1 MGRHTRNRRV
11 HNRRKTKQR
20 GGLTAEQKASMA
32 SLGSALLKPSFPMPR
47 APPVRAN
54 VNQKEVMNDPLMVY
68 KKMSRM
74 GQPQE
79 AIIQKMKKNG
89 KTNQQ
94 ILSLFPDYGKSTAKN
109 IPAEFTLDQ
118 LRDLKDYV
126 DRSEII
132 VRLKKIG
139 TDPKEFYPELSET
152 EISDI
157 IQDYSKP
164 TAVKETTFNPV
175 IKNSGKS
182 MMNELSAK
190 LKLKPKIN
198 NINATISFF
207 TDYTDQERENLNKIE
222 SSNKRIKDIETIHLP
237 AAKDSI
243 KKSELK
249 GEKLKQFQLK
259 AIIELL
265 GEKRGLEKTVSNL
278 LTEELKNKINFVQG
292 KADQLMVTYDMDGPL
307 PKGWVCVVNSKD
319 NDIRYRNKYT
329 QDIIWERPTEE
340 ALPVANLPEGWQ
352 LVEDDLEAWY
362 YNKVNQSS
370 QWFVPTE
377 PA

>member
-32 SLGSALLKPSFPMPR
+32 SLGSALKPSFPMPR
-47 APPVRAN
+47 APPTRAN
-54 VNQKEVMNDPLMVY
+54 VNPKEVMNDPFAVY

-89 KTNQQ
+89 KTNEQ
-94 ILSLFPDYGKSTAKN
+94 ILSLFPDYGKNTAKN
-109 IPAEFTLDQ
+109 IPADFTLKE

-139 TDPKEFYPELSET
+139 TDPNEFYPELSET
-152 EISDI
+152 EINDI

-190 LKLKPKIN
+190 IKSKPKIN
-198 NINATISFF
+198 NINSTISFF
-207 TDYTDQERENLNKIE
+207 TDYTDKERQDLNNIE
-222 SSNKRIKDIETIHLP
+222 SSNKRIKDIETINLP

-243 KKSELK
+243 KKSEFK
-249 GEKLKQFQLK
+249 GEKLKHFQLK
-259 AIIELL
+259 AIIDLL
-265 GEKRGLEKTVSNL
+265 GEKRKLEDAVSEL
-278 LTEELKNKINFVQG
+278 LTEELKNKIKFVQG
-292 KADQLMVTYDMDGPL
+292 KSDQLMVTYDMNGPL
-307 PKGWVCVVNSKD
+307 PKGWGCVVNSKD

-329 QDIIWERPTEE
+329 QDIIIERPTEE
-340 ALPVANLPEGWQ
+340 ALPVPLPEGWE
-352 LVEDDLEAWY
+352 LVEDDIEAWY
-362 YNKVNQSS
+362 HNKVNHST
-370 QWFVPTE
+370 QWLVPTE